1 MAETLKWIAHG
12 PSHYVSKYNGY
23 TINGFRYHTKE
34 RDDLR
39 TTQNSGVS
47 VVAST
52 MQIAS
57 AKDKNPIFGE
67 LCFYGII
74 TEIWDLDYTKFRI
87 PVFKCDWVDNN
98 NNIKVDELGFTLVDL
113 TKVAYKSDSFILAS
127 QAKQVFYV
135 QDQLEPRWSIVLS
148 QKDFLHKEG
157 VDDLIE
163 VPAEHHPSIS
173 TIPKIY
179 SFDDMDDSQAIC
191 MREDSEGIWI
201 ENNSSM

>member
-1 MAETLKWIAHG
+1 M
-12 PSHYVSKYNGY
+12 SKYNGY
-23 TINGFRYHTKE
+23 TINGCRYHTKE

-52 MQIAS
+52 MQKAS

-98 NNIKVDELGFTLVDL
+98 NGIKFDELGFTLVDL
-113 TKVAYKSDSFILAS
+113 MKVAYKSDSFILAS

>member
-1 MAETLKWIAHG
+1 M
-12 PSHYVSKYNGY
+12 NGC
-23 TINGFRYHTKE
+23 RYHTKE

-39 TTQNSGVS
+39 TTQNNGVS

-87 PVFKCDWVDNN
+87 LVFKCDRVDNN
-98 NNIKVDELGFTLVDL
+98 NDIKVDELGFTLVDL
-113 TKVAYKSDSFILAS
+113 TKVVYKSDSFFLAS

-135 QDQLEPRWSIVLS
+135 QDQLELRWSIILS
-148 QKDFLHKEG
+148 QNDFLHKEG
-157 VDDLIE
+157 VDDLIK
-163 VPAEHHPSIS
+163 VPTEHHPSTS
-173 TIPKIY
+173 VIPKIY
-179 SFDDMDDSQAIC
+179 SFDDMDDSQVIC

>member
-1 MAETLKWIAHG
+1 M
-12 PSHYVSKYNGY
+12 SKYNGY
-23 TINGFRYHTKE
+23 TINGYRYHTKE
-34 RDDLR
+34 QDDLR
-39 TTQNSGVS
+39 TTQNNGVS

-74 TEIWDLDYTKFRI
+74 TEIWDLDYTKFKI

-98 NNIKVDELGFTLVDL
+98 NGIKVDELGFTLVDL
-113 TKVAYKSDSFILAS
+113 TNVTYKSDSFILAS

-173 TIPKIY
+173 AIPKIY

>member
-1 MAETLKWIAHG
+1 MALATI
-12 PSHYVSKYNGY
+12 YVSKYNGY
-23 TINGFRYHTKE
+23 TINGCRYHTKE

-87 PVFKCDWVDNN
+87 PVLKCDWVDNN
-98 NNIKVDELGFTLVDL
+98 NGIKVDELGFTLVDL

-135 QDQLEPRWSIVLS
+135 EDQLEPRLSIVLS
-148 QKDFLHKEG
+148 QKEFLHKEG
-157 VDDLIE
+157 VDDIIE

-173 TIPKIY
+173 AIPKIY
-179 SFDDMDDSQAIC
+179 SFDDMDDPQAIC

-201 ENNSSM
+201 ENKSSM

>member
-1 MAETLKWIAHG
+1 M
-12 PSHYVSKYNGY
+12 SKYNGY
-23 TINGFRYHTKE
+23 TINGCRYHTKE

-98 NNIKVDELGFTLVDL
+98 NGIKVDELGFTLVDL

-191 MREDSEGIWI
+191 IREYSEGIWI

>member
-1 MAETLKWIAHG
+1 M
-12 PSHYVSKYNGY
+12 SKYNGY
-23 TINGFRYHTKE
+23 TINGCRYHTKE

-39 TTQNSGVS
+39 TTQNSGVN

-52 MQIAS
+52 VQIAS
-57 AKDKNPIFGE
+57 AKDKNLIFGE

-87 PVFKCDWVDNN
+87 PIFKCDWVDNN
-98 NNIKVDELGFTLVDL
+98 NDIKVDELGFTLVDL
-113 TKVAYKSDSFILAS
+113 TKMAYKSNSFILAS

-135 QDQLEPRWSIVLS
+135 QDQLEPRWSIILS
-148 QKDFLHKEG
+148 QKDFLHKKG

-173 TIPKIY
+173 AIPKIY
-179 SFDDMDDSQAIC
+179 SFDDMDDSQSIC
-191 MREDSEGIWI
+191 MREDGEGIWI

>member
-1 MAETLKWIAHG
+1 M
-12 PSHYVSKYNGY
+12 SKYNGY
-23 TINGFRYHTKE
+23 TINGCPYHTKE

-39 TTQNSGVS
+39 TTKNSGVS

-87 PVFKCDWVDNN
+87 PVFKHDWVENN
-98 NNIKVDELGFTLVDL
+98 KDIKFDELGFTLVDL
-113 TKVAYKSDSFILAS
+113 TKVAYKLDSFILAS

-173 TIPKIY
+173 AIPKIY

>member
-1 MAETLKWIAHG
+1 M
-12 PSHYVSKYNGY
+12 SKYNGY
-23 TINGFRYHTKE
+23 TINGCRYHTKE

-98 NNIKVDELGFTLVDL
+98 NGIKVDELGLTLVDL

-191 MREDSEGIWI
+191 IREDSEGIWI

>member
-1 MAETLKWIAHG
+1 M
-12 PSHYVSKYNGY
+12 SKYNGY
-23 TINGFRYHTKE
+23 TINGCRYHTKE

-47 VVAST
+47 VVTST

-98 NNIKVDELGFTLVDL
+98 NGIKVDELGFTLVDL
-113 TKVAYKSDSFILAS
+113 TKVAYKSYSFILAS

-191 MREDSEGIWI
+191 IREDSEGIWI

>member
-1 MAETLKWIAHG
+1 MKI
-12 PSHYVSKYNGY
+12 S
-23 TINGFRYHTKE
+23 
-34 RDDLR
+34 
-39 TTQNSGVS
+39 
-47 VVAST
+47 
-52 MQIAS
+52 S

-87 PVFKCDWVDNN
+87 TVFKCDWVDNN
-98 NNIKVDELGFTLVDL
+98 NDIKVDELGFTLVDL

-127 QAKQVFYV
+127 QAKKVFYV
-135 QDQLEPRWSIVLS
+135 QDQLEPRWSIILS
-148 QKDFLHKEG
+148 QKDFLHKED

-173 TIPKIY
+173 AIPKIY

-201 ENNSSM
+201 ENKSSM

>member
-1 MAETLKWIAHG
+1 M
-12 PSHYVSKYNGY
+12 SKYNGY
-23 TINGFRYHTKE
+23 TINGCRYHTKE

-39 TTQNSGVS
+39 TTQNNGVS

-87 PVFKCDWVDNN
+87 PVFKCDWVDTNN
-98 NNIKVDELGFTLVDL
+98 GIKVDELGFTLVDL

>member
-1 MAETLKWIAHG
+1 M
-12 PSHYVSKYNGY
+12 SKYNGY
-23 TINGFRYHTKE
+23 TINGCRCHTKE

-98 NNIKVDELGFTLVDL
+98 NDIKVDELGLTLVDL

-191 MREDSEGIWI
+191 IREDSEGIWI

>member
-1 MAETLKWIAHG
+1 M
-12 PSHYVSKYNGY
+12 SKYNGY
-23 TINGFRYHTKE
+23 TINGCRYHTKE

-47 VVAST
+47 AVAST

-67 LCFYGII
+67 LCFYRII

-98 NNIKVDELGFTLVDL
+98 NGIKVDELGLTLVDL

-157 VDDLIE
+157 VDDLRE
-163 VPAEHHPSIS
+163 APAEHHPSIS

-191 MREDSEGIWI
+191 IREDSEGIWI

>member
-1 MAETLKWIAHG
+1 M
-12 PSHYVSKYNGY
+12 SKYNGY
-23 TINGFRYHTKE
+23 TINGYRYHTKE
-34 RDDLR
+34 QDDLR
-39 TTQNSGVS
+39 TTQNNGVS

-74 TEIWDLDYTKFRI
+74 TEIWDLDYTKFKI

-98 NNIKVDELGFTLVDL
+98 NGIKVDELGFTLVDL
-113 TKVAYKSDSFILAS
+113 TNVTYKSDSFILAS

-135 QDQLEPRWSIVLS
+135 QDQLEPRWSIILS

-173 TIPKIY
+173 AIPKIY

>member
-1 MAETLKWIAHG
+1 M
-12 PSHYVSKYNGY
+12 SKYNGY
-23 TINGFRYHTKE
+23 TINGCRYHTKE
-34 RDDLR
+34 QDDLR

-52 MQIAS
+52 MQIAR

-67 LCFYGII
+67 LCFYRII

-87 PVFKCDWVDNN
+87 PVFKCGWVNN
-98 NNIKVDELGFTLVDL
+98 NKDIKVDELGFTLVDL

-135 QDQLEPRWSIVLS
+135 QDQLESRWSIVLS

-163 VPAEHHPSIS
+163 VPAKHHPSIS
-173 TIPKIY
+173 AIPKIY
-179 SFDDMDDSQAIC
+179 SFDDMDYSQAIC
-191 MREDSEGIWI
+191 MWEDSEGIWI

>member
-1 MAETLKWIAHG
+1 M
-12 PSHYVSKYNGY
+12 SKYNGY
-23 TINGFRYHTKE
+23 TINGCRYHTKE

-98 NNIKVDELGFTLVDL
+98 NGIKVDELGFTLVDL

>member
-1 MAETLKWIAHG
+1 M
-12 PSHYVSKYNGY
+12 SKYNGY
-23 TINGFRYHTKE
+23 TINGCRYHTKE

-57 AKDKNPIFGE
+57 AKDKNPIFCE

-98 NNIKVDELGFTLVDL
+98 NGIKVDELGLTLVDL

-191 MREDSEGIWI
+191 IWEDSEGIWI
-201 ENNSSM
+201 ENSSSM